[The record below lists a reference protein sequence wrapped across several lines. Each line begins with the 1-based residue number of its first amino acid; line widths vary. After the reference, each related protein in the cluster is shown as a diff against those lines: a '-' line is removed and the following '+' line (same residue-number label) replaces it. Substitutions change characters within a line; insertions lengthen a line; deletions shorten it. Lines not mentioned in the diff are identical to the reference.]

1 MVYGTDLLGPMHR
14 HQLLEFSI
22 RSAFQSPSEL
32 IASATVTAAELFNMT
47 EEIGELSPGKR
58 ADIIA
63 VQGNPLEDIGL
74 LQDPEKYLK
83 LVMKAGR
90 IYKNQLIPIKS

>member
-1 MVYGTDLLGPMHR
+1 M
-14 HQLLEFSI
+14 
-22 RSAFQSPSEL
+22 

-83 LVMKAGR
+83 LVMKDGR

>member
-1 MVYGTDLLGPMHR
+1 
-14 HQLLEFSI
+14 
-22 RSAFQSPSEL
+22 
-32 IASATVTAAELFNMT
+32 
-47 EEIGELSPGKR
+47 

-83 LVMKAGR
+83 LVMKDGR